1 MMGKLRILFPEKSIE
16 KEDIILELAR
26 ELRRELGGELVG
38 VESFS
43 GSDGSNIR
51 IIVRYKTWEVIDKII
66 KAIWRFE
73 KKKGIEGTILPEIND
88 LKELLLVREG
98 ATMHISDEIILMLR
112 NKLKEKLGDNL
123 IDVESFSGPDGSNI
137 RITVR
142 KKTWETIDKIL
153 EVIWQLERERGIE
166 GSILP
171 EIEVQEFA

>member
-1 MMGKLRILFPEKSIE
+1 MIGKLRILFPEKSIE

-38 VESFS
+38 VESYS
-43 GSDGSNIR
+43 GPDGSNVR
-51 IIVRYKTWEVIDKII
+51 IIVRDKTWEVVDKVIE
-66 KAIWRFE
+66 AIWRFE

-98 ATMHISDEIILMLR
+98 ATMHISNEIILMLR

-123 IDVESFSGPDGSNI
+123 VGVESYSGSDGSNV
-137 RITVR
+137 RIIVK

-153 EVIWQLERERGIE
+153 EVIWQLEREKGIE
-166 GSILP
+166 GTILP
-171 EIEVQEFA
+171 EIEVSAFA